1 MKFDASQIAIIKQ
14 LDSLAQRL
22 VDISSDF
29 SNHRSQR
36 SGNKNFSN
44 LFKNFLLKFLT
55 FINLRPKHHIT
66 PQSHFGYYIYG
77 DVGRGKTMIMQN
89 FYHKIIN
96 LKKNYFHFNNFML
109 LIHQNLHSIRQE
121 NSIYQDELHEAVSR
135 VINDSQLICFDE
147 FQVVDVADAMPLAR
161 IFEYFFNHSIIVIAT
176 SNSHPLDLYP
186 NGLQR
191 EIFIKFVNEVLLKNL
206 QVLNLNSNIDYRK
219 HNRSKIVKRF
229 LVNNHKNR
237 EIFKEI
243 INNFTAHKT
252 RKTIKIKVWERDI
265 KIKKAYENIAIF
277 NFDDLFTQNYSTADF
292 KALCSRFELIFIK
305 KLPRLSSDNINE
317 IRRFTL
323 FIDEVYEN
331 KTLLI
336 ILSKINMRRLNDIA
350 VFAPYFAR
358 TLSRLHEIIS
368 DQYWNQNYENK
379 FK

>member
-1 MKFDASQIAIIKQ
+1 MKFDASQTAIINK
-14 LDSLAQRL
+14 LDLLAQ
-22 VDISSDF
+22 DIKK
-29 SNHRSQR
+29 NSQKFGGLKCG
-36 SGNKNFSN
+36 SNFSK
-44 LFKNFLLKFLT
+44 KNFLKNICGFLNFFTLKKNSLAK
-55 FINLRPKHHIT
+55 INFH
-66 PQSHFGYYIYG
+66 GYYIYG

-89 FYHKIIN
+89 FFHKIDN
-96 LKKNYFHFNNFML
+96 LQKNYFHFNNFML
-109 LIHQNLHSIRQE
+109 LLHQNLHQIRQE
-121 NSIYQDELHEAVSR
+121 NKLLEDELQEAVRR
-135 VINDSQLICFDE
+135 VINNSQLICFDE
-147 FQVVDVADAMPLAR
+147 FQVVDVADAMLLAR
-161 IFEYFFNHSIIVIAT
+161 IFEYFFSNNIIVIAT
-176 SNSHPLDLYP
+176 SNSHPLELYP

-191 EIFIKFVNEVLLKNL
+191 EIFLKFVNEVLLKNL
-206 QVLNLNSNIDYRK
+206 EILNLNSTIDYRK
-219 HNRSKIVKRF
+219 QNRSKIVKRF

-305 KLPRLSSDNINE
+305 KLPRMNADNINE

-350 VFAPYFAR
+350 VFAPYFSR

-368 DQYWNQNYENK
+368 DQYWDKNYGDK